1 MVGFKLGFY
10 YPQKSFNKNIIK
22 KGTIYIL
29 LSINP
34 LSKEAWFYM
43 PSANKLEQCNM
54 VKEGTKLTA
63 QTKVDNDLMAA
74 IAGEDGFMRA
84 GALPSLPT
92 ATKGGAKKLLD
103 AVTQAFGG

>member
-1 MVGFKLGFY
+1 
-10 YPQKSFNKNIIK
+10 
-22 KGTIYIL
+22 
-29 LSINP
+29 
-34 LSKEAWFYM
+34 
-43 PSANKLEQCNM
+43 M

-74 IAGEDGFMRA
+74 ITAEDDFMRA

-103 AVTQAFGG
+103 AVTQAFRG

>member
-1 MVGFKLGFY
+1 
-10 YPQKSFNKNIIK
+10 
-22 KGTIYIL
+22 
-29 LSINP
+29 
-34 LSKEAWFYM
+34 
-43 PSANKLEQCNM
+43 M

-74 IAGEDGFMRA
+74 ITGEDGFMRA

-103 AVTQAFGG
+103 AVTQAFRGSRISLFMFPLVLGSLWSHKVSNLFQTQFIQSFR